1 MIDKVYDAISKF
13 NMLENCK
20 NIVIGVSGG
29 ADSMSLLKFFS
40 DFRKK
45 SNINVLAVHI
55 NHCLRGEES
64 DRDENFVKEYC
75 TRNDINLKTYRI
87 DIAEESRRLKIGL
100 EECGRKYRYEIFSS
114 LATSND
120 TKIATAHTLSDNIE
134 TVFINLIRGTGIKGL
149 CGIPPV
155 RNNVIRPLSFVTRD
169 EIEKYYRE
177 NNVDYIV
184 DSSNLKR
191 DYDRNKIR
199 LDIIPLFKNI
209 SGNFEE
215 SFGKTINQ
223 LRQDNEYLEYISS
236 IQYKNVCLK
245 FGYDAAKMKKLPVSI
260 MSRVII
266 KIIFNETSYILEK
279 KHVEMI
285 INILKVGS
293 GTINIP
299 GNFFVILERE
309 VLYVVEASSLKE
321 KWEYKLNLP
330 KILTEH
336 GKKFII
342 KIIGI
347 DEYQKLSNKYNN
359 IKNNCLDYDKLGN
372 NPVIRNKRIG
382 DYFMCSRKNFSK
394 SLKKLFSERK
404 IPIAMRNNIAIISNS
419 RNEILWVES
428 LGVSD
433 IAVIDENT
441 KNVLII
447 ISEETI
453 C

>member
-13 NMLENCK
+13 NMLKDCK
-20 NIVIGVSGG
+20 SIVIGVSGG

-40 DFRKK
+40 DFRRT
-45 SNINVLAVHI
+45 SNIDILAVHI

-64 DRDENFVKEYC
+64 NRDENFVKEYC
-75 TRNDINLKTYRI
+75 IRNDINFKIYRI
-87 DIAEESRRLKIGL
+87 NIAEESKRLKIGL

-114 LATSND
+114 LAVSDD

-155 RNNVIRPLSFVTRD
+155 RGNVIRPLSFVTRD
-169 EIEKYYRE
+169 EIEKYCRD

-184 DSSNLKR
+184 DSSNLER
-191 DYDRNKIR
+191 NYDRNKIR

-209 SGNFEE
+209 SCSFEE

-223 LRQDNEYLEYISS
+223 LRQDSEYLDYIAS
-236 IQYKNVCLK
+236 IHYKKVSLQ
-245 FGYDAAKMKKLPVSI
+245 FGYDATKIKKLNISI

-266 KIIFNETSYILEK
+266 KIIFNETSYIPEK
-279 KHVEMI
+279 KHIEMI
-285 INILKVGS
+285 IDIIKKGS
-293 GTINIP
+293 GTINIS
-299 GNFFVILERE
+299 GNFFAILERE
-309 VLYVVEASSLKE
+309 ILYIVEASSLKDR
-321 KWEYKLNLP
+321 WEYKLNLP

-336 GKKFII
+336 RKKFII
-342 KIIGI
+342 KTISI
-347 DEYQKLSNKYNN
+347 DEYQTLSDKYNN

-372 NPVIRNKRIG
+372 NPVIRNKRTG
-382 DYFMCSRKNFSK
+382 DCFLPLGKKSSK
-394 SLKKLFSERK
+394 LLKKLFNERK
-404 IPIAMRNNIAIISNS
+404 IPIAIRNNIAIISNS
-419 RNEILWVES
+419 KNEILWVES